1 MRRGCFSFK
10 TTRVASLLSA
20 KESWEHATP
29 TAPFKSP
36 PSHFPHTL
44 WPKHSIGSF
53 PLPSP
58 LLEGRGRVGGSSS
71 SRSCLFPWGA
81 KDNLRPHPARTLSS
95 GTVYQNATPSPKL
108 EHHSCSPHPQVDYQ
122 SQSVC
127 CDNDSV
133 EISGYQVG
141 THQIC
146 PLQVLLERCCTSHHQ

>member
-20 KESWEHATP
+20 KESREHATP

-36 PSHFPHTL
+36 PSHFPDTL

-71 SRSCLFPWGA
+71 SSRSCLFPWE
-81 KDNLRPHPARTLSS
+81 RRTTCDHTQLEPS

-108 EHHSCSPHPQVDYQ
+108 EHHSCSPHPQVDSQ

-133 EISGYQVG
+133 EISGYQVE

-146 PLQVLLERCCTSHHQ
+146 PLQVLLERCCMSHHH

>member
-10 TTRVASLLSA
+10 TTRVAPLLSA
-20 KESWEHATP
+20 KESWEHVTP

-36 PSHFPHTL
+36 PSHFPDTL

-58 LLEGRGRVGGSSS
+58 LLEGRGIVGGSSSS

-81 KDNLRPHPARTLSS
+81 KDNLRPHPAGTLS

-108 EHHSCSPHPQVDYQ
+108 EYHSCSPHPQVDYQ

-133 EISGYQVG
+133 EISGYQVE

-146 PLQVLLERCCTSHHQ
+146 PLQVLLERCCMSHHH